1 MTERTITAAMCA
13 RGRKIAEPL
22 LSPDGRRVA
31 FLSSVAGHTSVAIV
45 DVDGGAEVSLTAD
58 PIAGAHPNGGGV
70 LAWCPDGEALVHVA
84 KNGDLCR
91 AGIGGGA
98 REVLVSGAVA
108 SSPAVSP
115 DGHWVAYSQDMR
127 HIAVA
132 ANDASRAA
140 PWPLR
145 LSSGESDFALDPVWS
160 PDGRYLAWLEWDSP
174 DMAWDACRIVLAPL
188 DGREDPRAVAGGA
201 GVSVQQPRFSPDGR
215 HLAYLCDETGWLNL
229 WIADADGK
237 NARPLVE
244 EAFEHG
250 MPTWGPGQR
259 TWVWSPDGGRIAF
272 CRNEAGFGR
281 LCVVEAGSGA
291 VSEVAKAW
299 HVSLSWAGERLVALR
314 SGARTTPQVTVYN
327 PTDQDFSASRRVV
340 ATAGVAFPKE
350 ALVEPETVSWLA
362 EDGTEIH
369 GRLYR
374 RSSEAGPLPMLV
386 WIHGGPTD
394 QQQVMF
400 NARVAYFVERGW
412 AVLVPDHRGSSGWG
426 RAFAQ
431 AMAGRWGDLDSSD
444 TAAGIRAAVERG
456 WADPGRV
463 VPIGASA
470 GGFTVLCLLAWH
482 GDLCAAGV
490 DLYGVAD
497 LFEQDDTGWRFE
509 AHYME
514 SLVGPLPE
522 AASRY
527 AARSPVN
534 LAGAIK
540 RPLLVLHGSAD
551 KVVPL
556 SQSERVVRAVR
567 AAGGVADLHV
577 YEDEGHGW
585 SRPETTEDE
594 LARIEEFLRRW
605 VLLRTS

>member
-70 LAWCPDGEALVHVA
+70 IAWCPDGAALVHVA

-91 AGIGGGA
+91 VGIGGGA

-115 DGHWVAYSQDMR
+115 DGHWVAYAQDMR

-174 DMAWDACRIVLAPL
+174 DMAWDASRIVLAPL
-188 DGREDPRAVAGGA
+188 DGREDPRTIAGGA
-201 GVSVQQPRFSPDGR
+201 GVAVQQPRFSPDGR

-281 LCVVEAGSGA
+281 LCVVDVDSGA
-291 VSEVAKAW
+291 VSEAAKAW
-299 HVSLSWAGERLVALR
+299 HVSLSWAGERLAALR
-314 SGARTTPQVTVYN
+314 SGARTTPQVAVYN
-327 PTDQDFSASRRVV
+327 PADQDFSASRRVV
-340 ATAGVAFPKE
+340 ATAGVAFPTE
-350 ALVEPETVSWLA
+350 VLVEPETVDWSA

-369 GRLYR
+369 GRLFR
-374 RSSEAGPLPMLV
+374 RSSEEGPLPMLV

-426 RAFAQ
+426 RAYAQ

-444 TAAGIRAAVERG
+444 AAAGIRAAVERG

-522 AASRY
+522 AGSRY
-527 AARSPVN
+527 EARSPVK

>member
-70 LAWCPDGEALVHVA
+70 IAWCPNGEALVHVA

-91 AGIGGGA
+91 VGIGGGA

-115 DGHWVAYSQDMR
+115 DGHWVAYAQDMR

-174 DMAWDACRIVLAPL
+174 DMAWDASRIVLAPL
-188 DGREDPRAVAGGA
+188 DGREDPRTVAGGA
-201 GVSVQQPRFSPDGR
+201 GVAVQQPRFSPDGR

-281 LCVVEAGSGA
+281 LCVVDVDSGA
-291 VSEVAKAW
+291 VSEAAKAW
-299 HVSLSWAGERLVALR
+299 HVSLSWAGERLAALR
-314 SGARTTPQVTVYN
+314 SGARTTPQATVYN
-327 PTDQDFSASRRVV
+327 PADQDFSASRRVV
-340 ATAGVAFPKE
+340 ATAGVAVPKE
-350 ALVEPETVSWLA
+350 ALVEPETVDWSA

-374 RSSEAGPLPMLV
+374 RSSEEGPLPMLV

-426 RAFAQ
+426 RAYAQ

-456 WADPGRV
+456 WADAGRV

-497 LFEQDDTGWRFE
+497 LLEQDDTGWRFE

>member
-1 MTERTITAAMCA
+1 MTDATITAAMCA

-22 LSPDGRRVA
+22 LSPDGRRLA
-31 FLSSVAGHTSVAIV
+31 FLSSAGGHTSIAIMS
-45 DVDGGAEVSLTAD
+45 VDGGPEVTLTAA
-58 PIAGAHPNGGGV
+58 PVAGAHPNGGGV
-70 LAWCPDGEALVHVA
+70 LAWSPDGTALVHVA
-84 KNGDLCR
+84 KNGDLHR
-91 AGIGGGA
+91 IGVEGGA
-98 REVLVSGAVA
+98 TEVLVSGAVA

-115 DGHWVAYSQDMR
+115 DGQWVAYAHDMR

-132 ANDASRAA
+132 PNDATRAA

-160 PDGRYLAWLEWDSP
+160 ADGRSVAWLEWDSP
-174 DMAWDACRIVLAPL
+174 DMPWDSSRIVVAPL
-188 DGREDPRAVAGGA
+188 DGREDPRTVAGGP

-229 WIADADGK
+229 WVADADGK
-237 NARPLVE
+237 NAHPLVD

-259 TWVWSPDGGRIAF
+259 TWSWSPDGASIAF

-281 LCVVEAGSGA
+281 LCVVDLASGA
-291 VSEVAKAW
+291 VTDAARAW
-299 HVSLSWAGERLVALR
+299 HVSLSAAGERLASLR
-314 SGARTTPQVTVYN
+314 TGARTTPQVAVYN
-327 PTDQDFSASRRVV
+327 PTDQDFSASRRVL

-350 ALVEPETVSWLA
+350 ALVEPETVGWTA
-362 EDGTEIH
+362 DDGTDIH

-374 RSSEAGPLPMLV
+374 RSTADGPLPMLV

-412 AVLVPDHRGSSGWG
+412 AVLVPDHRGSTGWG
-426 RAFAQ
+426 RGYAQ

-456 WADPGRV
+456 WADADRV

-482 GDLCAAGV
+482 GDLCAAGI

-497 LFEQDDTGWRFE
+497 LFEQDDTDWRFE

-514 SLVGPLPE
+514 NLVGGLPE
-522 AASRY
+522 AAPRY
-527 AARSPVN
+527 EARSPVN
-534 LAGAIK
+534 LAAAIK

-556 SQSERVVRAVR
+556 AQSDRVVSAVR
-567 AAGGVADLHV
+567 RAGGTADLHV

-594 LARIEEFLRRW
+594 LARIEAFLQRW
-605 VLLRTS
+605 VVPRSS